1 MRSFLHTNLVLSA
14 FVVLFLMDG
23 FASTVIVAASLPK
36 MMMKSRQDETN
47 ILHRHAKMKFPG
59 RTLRFSEHG
68 DKVDFYEAE
77 NMEKPL
83 MMRLRASKKPP
94 PAPALD
100 STPAAPDR
108 H

>member
-1 MRSFLHTNLVLSA
+1 MRSFLHTKLVLSA

-23 FASTVIVAASLPK
+23 FASTLIVAAK
-36 MMMKSRQDETN
+36 DDDEVEARRDN

-59 RTLRFSEHG
+59 RTLRFSECG
-68 DKVDFYEAE
+68 DKVDFYEEE

-83 MMRLRASKKPP
+83 VMCLRASKKPP

-100 STPAAPDR
+100 STPPAPV
-108 H
+108 HP